1 MAGGPLGLGSPV
13 IRRCYCAVPS
23 AGSKQPV
30 LGRSGFLLRACF
42 GAPSPLPICSGAL
55 VLEGGQLMWPAP
67 PLPAPAA
74 PPPKKE
80 ETQEVTIPTATIVE
94 TAEEPKKKKVIKAKV
109 AVEAKPE

>member
-1 MAGGPLGLGSPV
+1 M
-13 IRRCYCAVPS
+13 
-23 AGSKQPV
+23 
-30 LGRSGFLLRACF
+30 GRSGFLLRACF

-80 ETQEVTIPTATIVE
+80 A
-94 TAEEPKKKKVIKAKV
+94 
-109 AVEAKPE
+109 EAKKELTPEEIYADTLKSALTTSECAV